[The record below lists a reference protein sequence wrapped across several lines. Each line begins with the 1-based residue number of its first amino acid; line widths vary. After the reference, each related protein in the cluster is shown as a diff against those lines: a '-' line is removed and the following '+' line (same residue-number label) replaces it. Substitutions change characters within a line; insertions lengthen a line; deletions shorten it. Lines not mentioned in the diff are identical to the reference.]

1 MQAYTDSMGIN
12 IKLCKSHPRNQW
24 KIEGFYK
31 RVINQQVKMNSSRF
45 LDLTTEPGLSIQS
58 LILVQSFE
66 AISARLGSTSGDG
79 KEKQTRMLALV
90 ITKEILFRQT
100 FHPALRQAVY
110 DYYYSQIAWTIGRY
124 LPAFEG
130 IWKWLV

>member
-1 MQAYTDSMGIN
+1 MGIN
-12 IKLCKSHPRNQW
+12 IKLCKSHLRNQW

-31 RVINQQVKMNSSRF
+31 WLINQQVKMNSSRF
-45 LDLTTEPGLSIQS
+45 LDLTTEPSTSIQS

-66 AISARLGSTSGDG
+66 AISAKLGSTSGDG
-79 KEKQTRMLALV
+79 KEKQMRILALV

-100 FHPALRQAVY
+100 FHPALKQAIY
-110 DYYYSQIAWTIGRY
+110 DYYYSQIAWTIRRC